1 MKMKG
6 EVASGIQTIYKSGQK
21 GLAWLIDPD
30 DWDELLPEKLKE
42 IQDLKVD
49 FIFIGGSLIQQDNVT
64 ELIKMIRE
72 NVPHLP
78 IVIFPGNALQFSPNA
93 DALLF
98 LSLISGRNP
107 DLLIGQH
114 VAVAPLIEKSNIE
127 VLPTGY
133 LLIDGGKRTSVHYMS
148 QTIPLPNHSPELTV
162 ATALAGYYLGLK
174 YFYLDAGSGAAEPV
188 NPKIIK
194 AMKKRIAAPLLV
206 GGGLNNI
213 EKIRQAYLAGA
224 DIVVIGNGA
233 EKSIKLLKEVSDFLE
248 SIRVLSN

>member
-1 MKMKG
+1 M
-6 EVASGIQTIYKSGQK
+6 
-21 GLAWLIDPD
+21 
-30 DWDELLPEKLKE
+30 
-42 IQDLKVD
+42 
-49 FIFIGGSLIQQDNVT
+49 
-64 ELIKMIRE
+64 
-72 NVPHLP
+72 
-78 IVIFPGNALQFSPNA
+78 
-93 DALLF
+93 
-98 LSLISGRNP
+98 
-107 DLLIGQH
+107 
-114 VAVAPLIEKSNIE
+114 
-127 VLPTGY
+127 LPTGY

>member
-1 MKMKG
+1 MKG

>member
-1 MKMKG
+1 MKG

-114 VAVAPLIEKSNIE
+114 VAVAPL
-127 VLPTGY
+127 
-133 LLIDGGKRTSVHYMS
+133 
-148 QTIPLPNHSPELTV
+148 
-162 ATALAGYYLGLK
+162 LK
-174 YFYLDAGSGAAEPV
+174 
-188 NPKIIK
+188 K
-194 AMKKRIAAPLLV
+194 AI
-206 GGGLNNI
+206 
-213 EKIRQAYLAGA
+213 
-224 DIVVIGNGA
+224 
-233 EKSIKLLKEVSDFLE
+233 LKCY
-248 SIRVLSN
+248 RRGTC